1 MADVDITA
9 RLQEHQLGDE
19 RALDAVFPEVYDEL
33 RRIARR
39 QLRKRR
45 PGQTLNTTALVND
58 AYLKLIDQTRAEYRD
73 RGHFFA
79 VAATAMRHIIIDYAR
94 ARRAAKR
101 GSGAPHVDIDE
112 APVGVEQQLDLL
124 LAIDR
129 GLERLSS
136 LNERL
141 TRVVECRY
149 FAGLTE
155 VETAEALGISRPT
168 VQRDWLKA
176 RAFLKQELASV

>member
-1 MADVDITA
+1 MADIDITA
-9 RLQEHQLGDE
+9 RLQEHREEHGE
-19 RALDAVFPEVYDEL
+19 ALNAVFPEVYDEL
-33 RRIARR
+33 RRIAQR
-39 QLRKRR
+39 QLRRMR

-58 AYLKLIDQTRAEYRD
+58 AYLKLIDQTRAQYRD

-94 ARRAAKR
+94 TRRAVKR
-101 GSGAPHVDIDE
+101 GSGVPHVDIDE
-112 APVGVEQQLDLL
+112 TPVGVEQQLDLL
-124 LAIDR
+124 LAIDH
-129 GLERLSS
+129 GLERLST
-136 LNERL
+136 LNPRL

-155 VETAEALGISRPT
+155 VETAQALGVSRPT

-176 RAFLKQELASV
+176 RAFLKQELTST

>member
-1 MADVDITA
+1 MTDFDITA
-9 RLQEHQLGDE
+9 RL
-19 RALDAVFPEVYDEL
+19 RAYRGGGGSALVSVFPEVYDEL
-33 RRIARR
+33 RRIAHR
-39 QLRKRR
+39 QLRRRR
-45 PGQTLNTTALVND
+45 PDQTLNTTALVNE
-58 AYLKLIDQTRAEYRD
+58 AYLKLVDQTRAEYRD

-94 ARRAAKR
+94 ERRASKR
-101 GSGAPHVDIDE
+101 GGGRPHLNIDE
-112 APVGVEQQLDLL
+112 TPIGVEQQLDFL

-129 GLERLSS
+129 SLDKLAG

-155 VETAEALGISRPT
+155 VETADALGVSRPT

-176 RAFLKQELASV
+176 RAFLKGELAST